1 MKYDFDR
8 LISRKNTGCMKW
20 DGAKALFGNTDVI
33 PMWVAD
39 MDIPIAHPITEAMKE
54 RVEHN
59 IFGYPVHHPESV
71 MESIIYRMQKLYSW
85 QILPEWIVFTP
96 GIIPALYTSVRAFS
110 RPGDDVILQGPV
122 YHPFWSA
129 IRDNGCHVSE
139 NRLLL
144 NDSHYEID
152 FDDLK
157 TKFGTRSGR
166 PSAPSRARLLILC
179 SPHNPV
185 GRVWTE
191 EELTKIGEIITGNG
205 AIIVSDEVHSELL
218 FRDARHTPIASLSE
232 EFEQNSIT
240 CISPSK
246 TFNLAGLYASAI
258 IIPNARYRRKFQE
271 ARKGIVPGPNVFGLT
286 AMEAAYKHGDE
297 WLEQLLVYLNSNL
310 EYLLDYFERR
320 IPAIRVIKPEG
331 TYLVWLD
338 CRKLGFVPEDLKKFL
353 TNDAEVGLDEGS
365 LFGPGGAGFAR
376 MNIACPRSILT
387 EALKRLESAVTRL
400 KPL

>member
-1 MKYDFDR
+1 
-8 LISRKNTGCMKW
+8 MKW
-20 DGAKALFGNTDVI
+20 DGRKAVFGNTDVI

-39 MDIPIAHPITEAMKE
+39 MDFPIAHPITDALKA
-54 RVEHN
+54 RLEHN
-59 IFGYPVHHPESV
+59 IFGYPLHNPKPVIESV
-71 MESIIYRMQKLYSW
+71 IYRMQKLYRW
-85 QILPEWIVFTP
+85 EIRPEWIILTP

-110 RPGDDVILQGPV
+110 RPGDDIILQGPV

-144 NDSHYEID
+144 KNHHYEID

-157 TKFGTRSGR
+157 SKFATKDGR
-166 PSAPSRARLLILC
+166 PPAPSRARLLILC

-185 GRVWTE
+185 GRVWTK
-191 EELTKIGEIITGNG
+191 EELTKIGDIITRNG
-205 AIIVSDEVHSELL
+205 AIVVSDEVHSELL
-218 FRDARHTPIASLSE
+218 FRHVKHTPLAALSQ

-258 IIPNARYRRKFQE
+258 IIPNAKYRRQFHE
-271 ARKGIVPGPNVFGLT
+271 ARKGVVPGPNVFGLI
-286 AMEAAYKHGDE
+286 AMEAAYRHGDE
-297 WLEQLLVYLNSNL
+297 WLEQLLAYLNSNL
-310 EYLLDYFERR
+310 DYLLDYFERR
-320 IPAIRVIKPEG
+320 IPKIRVIKPEG

-338 CRKLGFVPEDLKKFL
+338 CGKLGLLPEDLKKFT
-353 TNDAEVGLDEGS
+353 TNDAKVGLDEGS

-387 EALKRLESAVTRL
+387 EALKRLESAVNTI
-400 KPL
+400 